1 MNVRQAQY
9 LIAVYEEGSI
19 SGAAKRLFITQP
31 ALSQTIQMVEK
42 EIGARIFDRSTTPI
56 SLTGA
61 GERYIA
67 AAQRL
72 VALEENLHREIEG
85 IRRETSGRLR
95 VGISTLRSM
104 AILPRVLPRFFRLY
118 PSVELEVEETG
129 SSSMNQLV
137 LGGKVDLALLLSRSQ
152 VLEELTYVT
161 LCRERLLLFAG
172 PRTALA
178 RRIPPYTGITIDE
191 AREEQFVSVRHGHG
205 TRTTQDQMF
214 REYGLQPRIL
224 FETHSVEV
232 ARRMAIT
239 CNAVALFPETLLS
252 NWLQPAGIYYP
263 ILGDQF
269 LRELYFC
276 YRRDRYVPRY
286 LSDFIQITQE
296 ECFSSS
302 AQTEPRKEP
311 DHD

>member
-19 SGAAKRLFITQP
+19 SGAAKRLYITQP

-42 EIGARIFDRSTTPI
+42 EIGARIFDRSTSPI
-56 SLTGA
+56 SLTYA

-67 AAQRL
+67 TAKKL
-72 VALEENLHREIEG
+72 VALEEDLHREIQG
-85 IRRETSGRLR
+85 IRQETSGRLR

-104 AILPRVLPRFFRLY
+104 AVLPRVLPRFYRLY

-129 SSSMNQLV
+129 SSSMDQLV

-152 VLEELTYVT
+152 VSEELCYVT

-172 PRTALA
+172 PQTALA
-178 RRIPPYTGITIDE
+178 KRVPPYTGITIDE
-191 AREEQFVSVRHGHG
+191 AREEQFISVRPGHG
-205 TRTTQDQMF
+205 TRTTQDHMF
-214 REYGLQPRIL
+214 QEYAMSPRVL

-239 CNAVALFPETLLS
+239 CNAVALFPETLLT
-252 NWLQPAGIYYP
+252 NWLRPAGIYYP
-263 ILGDQF
+263 VLGDQF

-276 YRRDRYVPRY
+276 YHRDSYVPRY
-286 LSDFIQITQE
+286 LSDFIRITKE
-296 ECFSSS
+296 ECFSSP
-302 AQTEPRKEP
+302 ANRKERKEP
-311 DHD
+311 SHD

>member
-1 MNVRQAQY
+1 MQVNVRQAQY
-9 LIAVYEEGSI
+9 LIAVQEEGSI
-19 SGAAKRLFITQP
+19 SGAAKRLYITQP

-42 EIGARIFDRSTTPI
+42 EIGAQIFDRSTSPF
-56 SLTGA
+56 SLTYA
-61 GERYIA
+61 GEKYIA
-67 AAQRL
+67 AAKRF
-72 VALEENLHREIEG
+72 VALEQDLYREISE
-85 IRRETSGRLR
+85 IRQETSGRLR

-129 SSSMNQLV
+129 SSSMDQLV

-152 VLEELTYVT
+152 IIEELSYVT

-172 PRTALA
+172 PSTALA

-191 AREEQFVSVRHGHG
+191 AREERFISVRPGHG
-205 TRTTQDQMF
+205 TRTTQDHMF
-214 REYGLQPRIL
+214 QEYGMSPRIL

-232 ARRMAIT
+232 ARRLAIT
-239 CNAVALFPETLLS
+239 CNAVTLFPETLLS

-276 YRRDRYVPRY
+276 YSRDSYLPRY
-286 LSDFIQITQE
+286 MLDFIQITRE
-296 ECFSSS
+296 ECFS
-302 AQTEPRKEP
+302 PRRKETV
-311 DHD
+311 HD

>member
-9 LIAVYEEGSI
+9 LIAVHEEGSI

-42 EIGARIFDRSTTPI
+42 EIGARVFDRTTTPI
-56 SLTGA
+56 SLTCA

-67 AAQRL
+67 SARKL
-72 VALEENLHREIEG
+72 VSLEQNLHREIEE
-85 IRRETSGRLR
+85 IRQETSGRLR

-104 AILPRVLPRFFRLY
+104 AILPRVLPRFFHLY
-118 PSVELEVEETG
+118 PSVELELEETG
-129 SSSMNQLV
+129 SSSMEQLV
-137 LGGKVDLALLLSRSQ
+137 LGGRVDLALLLSRSQ
-152 VLEELTYVT
+152 VVEELTYIT

-172 PRTALA
+172 PQTALA
-178 RRIPPYTGITIDE
+178 KRIPPYSGIPIDE
-191 AREEQFVSVRHGHG
+191 AREERFISVFPGHG
-205 TRTTQDQMF
+205 TRTTQDHMF
-214 REYGLQPRIL
+214 EEYKMNPRIL

-232 ARRMAIT
+232 ARRLAIT

-252 NWLQPAGIYYP
+252 NWLQPTGIYYP

-276 YRRDRYVPRY
+276 YHRGSYVPRY
-286 LSDFIQITQE
+286 MWDFIQIVRE
-296 ECFSSS
+296 ECFSW
-302 AQTEPRKEP
+302 EPGKGETT
-311 DHD
+311 